1 MPRLRFAFDDAAV
14 VADDLGDQRQAEAR
28 LPVGL
33 VVTNGSNRCGSRSSG
48 TPGPLSLTQNS
59 SGSDTRV
66 LEPGSYSRTPGR
78 NAVVSWISPSVA
90 PSPIDSAAFF
100 TRLRNTWM
108 SWSRLASTGG
118 SDGS

>member
-1 MPRLRFAFDDAAV
+1 M
-14 VADDLGDQRQAEAR
+14 
-28 LPVGL
+28 PVGL

-66 LEPGSYSRTPGR
+66 LLPGTRQPHARPERGR
-78 NAVVSWISPSVA
+78 KLDLAVGA
-90 PSPIDSAAFF
+90 PSPIASAAFF
-100 TRLRNTWM
+100 TRLRKTWM

-118 SDGS
+118 SEGS